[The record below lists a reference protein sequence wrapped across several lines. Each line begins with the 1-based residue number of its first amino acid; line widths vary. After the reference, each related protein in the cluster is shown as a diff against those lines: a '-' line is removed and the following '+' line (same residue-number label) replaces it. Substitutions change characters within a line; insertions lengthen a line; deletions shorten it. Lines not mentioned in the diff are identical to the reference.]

1 METHGR
7 FSTSTGSTYSL
18 LTAYREPVVTIGN
31 ASDIDPLT
39 VEIRCIHVG
48 AARGDP
54 HVRAGEIVQTQRWVG
69 SSVPGAPS
77 TEIARTVRVG
87 VAHTP
92 RAFLS
97 ALHGA
102 PYCGIARVSGAQRTS
117 RSCGRPPA
125 YPPTRRPRRCT
136 GCAVRSAH
144 SCRNA
149 SAGGTR
155 ASSSPRGDA
164 MYHRYTPCKGAMHTP
179 RTHHANMHTCHAHTM
194 HAPRATCQ
202 YARTIVYAMS
212 YVSANV
218 NKRVRLPSM

>member
-69 SSVPGAPS
+69 ASVPGAPS
-77 TEIARTVRVG
+77 TEIARAVRVG

-117 RSCGRPPA
+117 RSCGRRPA
-125 YPPTRRPRRCT
+125 YPPTRHPRRCT

-155 ASSSPRGDA
+155 ASSSPIEA
-164 MYHRYTPCKGAMHTP
+164 MRCTIDTRHAKGPC
-179 RTHHANMHTCHAHTM
+179 THHAHTTQTCTHAMHARCTLRAHATCHICAYHRM
-194 HAPRATCQ
+194 CHVIREC
-202 YARTIVYAMS
+202 YCE
-212 YVSANV
+212 
-218 NKRVRLPSM
+218 

>member
-7 FSTSTGSTYSL
+7 LSTSTGSTYSL

-69 SSVPGAPS
+69 ASVPGAPS

-155 ASSSPRGDA
+155 ASSSHCRIWAGGARSGLGWVRGKGGVDA
-164 MYHRYTPCKGAMHTP
+164 EPKT
-179 RTHHANMHTCHAHTM
+179 RTASWTVSL
-194 HAPRATCQ
+194 PPAT
-202 YARTIVYAMS
+202 
-212 YVSANV
+212 VSDAWG
-218 NKRVRLPSM
+218 